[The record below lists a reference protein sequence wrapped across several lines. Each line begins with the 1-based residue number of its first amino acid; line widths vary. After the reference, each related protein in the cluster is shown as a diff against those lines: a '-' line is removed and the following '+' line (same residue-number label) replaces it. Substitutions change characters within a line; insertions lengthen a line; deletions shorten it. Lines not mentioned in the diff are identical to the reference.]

1 METNN
6 KTIVTKKKKD
16 ILSELLVDP
25 TTFQYATDD
34 RRNTSN
40 DYEITTNK
48 TTDQLSQA
56 VDQPEDMYLKYGY
69 GSYFFYE
76 NKEVQTEEVL
86 KKSELKDI
94 TDDEVEEKIIQIINS
109 ITNELTEKEKYDL
122 MREIIKKLDI
132 KDLDK
137 ELIHK
142 LIGQLKHSDKIL
154 S

>member
-6 KTIVTKKKKD
+6 KSIVTKTKKD

-25 TTFQYATDD
+25 TTFQYKNDD

-48 TTDQLSQA
+48 TTDQLSQS
-56 VDQPEDMYLKYGY
+56 VDQPEDMYFKDGY

-76 NKEVQTEEVL
+76 DEHKEVQTEEVL
-86 KKSELKDI
+86 KKTELKDI
-94 TDDEVEEKIIQIINS
+94 TDDKVEEKILQIINS
-109 ITNELTEKEKYDL
+109 ITDELSEKEN
-122 MREIIKKLDI
+122 I
-132 KDLDK
+132 KDLDRD
-137 ELIHK
+137 LVNK
-142 LIGQLKHSDKIL
+142 LIDQLKHSDKIL